1 MNATITNSGSGNARI
16 GLECFIGNGSAADVG
31 GYPVLE
37 IPGDSTRSVEFTWR
51 GVAET
56 GNQSITCGVIQPA
69 QLAIEGAYGGLP
81 FVSESVTWTEP
92 VAETEGLGMLPLIT
106 ALLVGAVLIG
116 IAALQYSANIQK
128 EKDEQRKTAAETG
141 TESEKNDKD
150 RSKTA
155 NID

>member
-1 MNATITNSGSGNARI
+1 
-16 GLECFIGNGSAADVG
+16 
-31 GYPVLE
+31 
-37 IPGDSTRSVEFTWR
+37 
-51 GVAET
+51 
-56 GNQSITCGVIQPA
+56 
-69 QLAIEGAYGGLP
+69 
-81 FVSESVTWTEP
+81 
-92 VAETEGLGMLPLIT
+92 MLPLIT

-141 TESEKNDKD
+141 TESEKNDED

>member
-1 MNATITNSGSGNARI
+1 
-16 GLECFIGNGSAADVG
+16 
-31 GYPVLE
+31 
-37 IPGDSTRSVEFTWR
+37 
-51 GVAET
+51 
-56 GNQSITCGVIQPA
+56 
-69 QLAIEGAYGGLP
+69 
-81 FVSESVTWTEP
+81 
-92 VAETEGLGMLPLIT
+92 MLPLIT

-128 EKDEQRKTAAETG
+128 EKDEQRKTVAETG

>member
-1 MNATITNSGSGNARI
+1 
-16 GLECFIGNGSAADVG
+16 
-31 GYPVLE
+31 
-37 IPGDSTRSVEFTWR
+37 
-51 GVAET
+51 
-56 GNQSITCGVIQPA
+56 
-69 QLAIEGAYGGLP
+69 
-81 FVSESVTWTEP
+81 
-92 VAETEGLGMLPLIT
+92 MLPLIT